1 MLFNNN
7 RLTPAQQLMLMQQMQ
22 KNLQIQQNMAR
33 TIMPVQTPAQEVVT
47 QQIRK
52 DPKVRQDLYLELR
65 VTNNNGTAQDV
76 LLFDALGA
84 YALQNNYSLPA
95 GVTIE
100 YTSKQ
105 GNGSAAYLYLLNYI
119 ATGSVL
125 YFDQLNIQVD
135 NQLQYG
141 RPIGIYDDSLRA
153 NNVTLYDTIYLSQ
166 ALNSMQQQQNRVEV
180 PYKYKINRSTAFL
193 YTQEA
198 NSTLIFRMF
207 CKEMVAVGL

>member
-1 MLFNNN
+1 MFFGKQLS
-7 RLTPAQQLMLMQQMQ
+7 TAQKFALQQQMQ
-22 KNLQIQQNMAR
+22 NNFIQQQQMAK
-33 TIMPVQTPAQEVVT
+33 MMQPVQTPAQQVIT

-52 DPKVRQDLYLELR
+52 DPKVREDLYIELR
-65 VTNNNGTAQDV
+65 VTNAGAATDV

-84 YALQNNYSLPA
+84 YTLQNNFTQSPNIS
-95 GVTIE
+95 IE
-100 YTSKQ
+100 YTSKS

-125 YFDQLNIQVD
+125 YFDQVNLQVD

-141 RPIGIYDDSLRA
+141 RSIGIYDDSLRA
-153 NNVTLYDTIYLSQ
+153 NNVTLYDTIFPSQGLLSSQ
-166 ALNSMQQQQNRVEV
+166 FQQDRVEI
-180 PYKYKINRSTAFL
+180 PYKYKINRSSSFL

-198 NSTLIFRMF
+198 NSVLIFRMF